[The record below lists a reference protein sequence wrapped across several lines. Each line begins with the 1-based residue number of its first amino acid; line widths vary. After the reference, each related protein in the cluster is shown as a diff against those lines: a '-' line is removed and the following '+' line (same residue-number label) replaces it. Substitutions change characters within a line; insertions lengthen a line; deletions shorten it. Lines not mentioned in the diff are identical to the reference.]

1 MLKLFLPKILNFFQL
16 RFQKNG
22 RKSNFKDTLLVR
34 IKILKFCSGKKFNSL
49 GYLQTVFRLT
59 VIPKQET
66 PKTINCN
73 FCGYSGTKSL
83 NNTYGVIRIIRSYTD
98 FGQEK
103 LKDIAHRSDSIGVAL
118 INILICST

>member
-1 MLKLFLPKILNFFQL
+1 MHKSLVMGNCIRLLLAKLRYFIGFTAGVFFLLKLFLPKILNFFQL

-34 IKILKFCSGKKFNSL
+34 IKILKFCSGKKFNML

-73 FCGYSGTKSL
+73 FCGYSGTKL
-83 NNTYGVIRIIRSYTD
+83 
-98 FGQEK
+98 
-103 LKDIAHRSDSIGVAL
+103 
-118 INILICST
+118 